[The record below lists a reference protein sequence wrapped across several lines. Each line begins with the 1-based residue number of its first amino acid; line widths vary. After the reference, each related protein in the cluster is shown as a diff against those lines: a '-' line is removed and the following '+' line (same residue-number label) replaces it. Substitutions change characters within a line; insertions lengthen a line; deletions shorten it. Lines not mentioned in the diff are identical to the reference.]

1 MFLTMGMIVNTLGIF
16 LKPMVEDLGS
26 NREAVS
32 LALIMGGGCMAFLS
46 PVAGKIIDKIGV
58 RPVMSVGTL
67 IAGLGLFI
75 VSRITQVWQIYATFC
90 LIWSGLA
97 FASLIPCSLIIS
109 NWFVARRGLAMGL
122 MAMGT
127 SLGAMVMSPVLNWI
141 ILNYGWRSGFIVS
154 GTLVLAVGGPMI
166 LLVLRTHPSEKGLE
180 SYGGPDLNKEIEEDA
195 DENGWGLTMKEARST
210 RVYWHLAAMMFIFGI
225 ATTGLVLHCVPYLTD
240 LGHSPTNA
248 AFAWSIVMGSMAA
261 GKFALGPIADRWT
274 AKNAMTGA
282 CILATASLVLLIL
295 AKSYVAVVL
304 FALVYGFA
312 MGAPLTIYPLLTGRC
327 FGTKNFGEIY
337 GKLTLISFMGSG
349 ISFVSL
355 GAVYERLESYL
366 PAFYVFV
373 FLALFAIILSALINP
388 QTREKE
394 APVVQ
399 NA

>member
-1 MFLTMGMIVNTLGIF
+1 
-16 LKPMVEDLGS
+16 
-26 NREAVS
+26 
-32 LALIMGGGCMAFLS
+32 
-46 PVAGKIIDKIGV
+46 
-58 RPVMSVGTL
+58 
-67 IAGLGLFI
+67 
-75 VSRITQVWQIYATFC
+75 
-90 LIWSGLA
+90 
-97 FASLIPCSLIIS
+97 
-109 NWFVARRGLAMGL
+109 
-122 MAMGT
+122 
-127 SLGAMVMSPVLNWI
+127 
-141 ILNYGWRSGFIVS
+141 
-154 GTLVLAVGGPMI
+154 
-166 LLVLRTHPSEKGLE
+166 
-180 SYGGPDLNKEIEEDA
+180 
-195 DENGWGLTMKEARST
+195 MKEARST